1 MLLIFSIET
10 QLQYNELYDLY
21 RDDYKHMKDKNK
33 TKIESLDEVIRIH
46 PGYQNEMPQKKYVSS
61 LTWHPTIVGKIISVN
76 EKIG

>member
-1 MLLIFSIET
+1 
-10 QLQYNELYDLY
+10 
-21 RDDYKHMKDKNK
+21 MKDKNK

-76 EKIG
+76 EKNWIIN